1 MKGWWPSPSGQLSD
15 PRVARLSLNGRGL
28 LWSLCDAADGR
39 GAVGLGAMR
48 LDDVLLA
55 LSGRTPEADVR
66 SAWAELE
73 GVRLAYVEGG
83 LIVLDLAEPDVSQTE
98 TFAGPT
104 AAAGEVT
111 TRTDKASATGKLKA
125 WFSKLKLKTVETRA
139 AWLEEEHGRKTLERL
154 GLTLDEARPLV
165 EAAGRKGGRFGHERA
180 ALTRGGNPPP
190 SVTADGGNHGGNVTS
205 AAEVTTE
212 VTRVSPTPPSGEK
225 NKDREGVSGARA
237 TVVTPEVTGSGKP
250 VTGPVTTEVTARL
263 SSQERTVPCV
273 TAGEVFFHLR
283 GDGGLRLSAGV
294 THEKE
299 LDGVLGGV
307 TPAWTLDGVKRL
319 AVHIKAGHLRDGW
332 KPKLDDLRGKDGTFA
347 RLLTLH
353 DEAQDC
359 LRCSAGTSH
368 ETPTGRRMFTTTT
381 RQLVVATPTKREL
394 EEVVRGSNG

>member
-212 VTRVSPTPPSGEK
+212 VTRVSPAPPSGER
-225 NKDREGVSGARA
+225 NKDREGEAGARA
-237 TVVTPEVTGSGKP
+237 TVVTPVVTGSGE
-250 VTGPVTTEVTARL
+250 PVTTEVTLRL
-263 SSQERTVPCV
+263 SSEERTGPCV

-283 GDGGLRLSAGV
+283 RTGHLRLSV
-294 THEKE
+294 
-299 LDGVLGGV
+299 GGV
-307 TPAWTLDGVKRL
+307 HEAELERALKDVTPRWTLDGVKRL
-319 AVHIKAGHLRDGW
+319 AAHIGAAHLRNGW
-332 KPKLDDLRGKDGTFA
+332 KPNLDNLRGKDLSWS

-359 LRCSAGTSH
+359 PRCNAGTSH
-368 ETPTGRRMFTTTT
+368 ETPTGRRMFVPTT
-381 RQLVVATPTKREL
+381 RPLVVATPTKREL